1 MKLGTRIDNNNVAI
15 IELSGS
21 ILGGADAQKFRDEI
35 YGLVEKNIKSVVC
48 DLSKVDRMNS
58 SGLGILI
65 SNYTT
70 LKNHGGSLKLANINK
85 LMHGILVMTKLDT
98 VFESYDT
105 VEQAVHSF

>member
-1 MKLGTRIDNNNVAI
+1 MKITTKIENNIAI
-15 IELSGS
+15 IDLSGS

-35 YGLVEKNIKSVVC
+35 YNLAEKNVVNVIC

-70 LKNHGGSLKLANINK
+70 LKGKGGNLKLANVNK

-98 VFESYDT
+98 VFDNYDT